1 MKFAKQ
7 AVAIVAVMGALLAS
21 CSSDDESSLTVELS
35 EWSVTPSAS
44 SVDAGEVEITAD
56 NVGGEAHELVIVKGV
71 AVDDLPFNAETG
83 KVVEDDLPEGSFIG
97 EIEEFEGG
105 EKMSQ
110 TFDLEAGEYVFFCN
124 LAEVEDDGE
133 LESHFAEGMVTT
145 FTVNG

>member
-1 MKFAKQ
+1 MKTAKRVV
-7 AVAIVAVMGALLAS
+7 AVVAVMGALLSS
-21 CSSDDESSLTVELS
+21 CSSDDDSSLTVELS
-35 EWSVTPSAS
+35 EWAVTPEVS
-44 SVDAGEVEITAD
+44 SIDAGEIEIIAD
-56 NVGGEAHELVIVKGV
+56 NVGGEPHELVIVKGV
-71 AVDDLPFNAETG
+71 SVDDLPFNAETG

-124 LAEVEDDGE
+124 LAEIEEDGE